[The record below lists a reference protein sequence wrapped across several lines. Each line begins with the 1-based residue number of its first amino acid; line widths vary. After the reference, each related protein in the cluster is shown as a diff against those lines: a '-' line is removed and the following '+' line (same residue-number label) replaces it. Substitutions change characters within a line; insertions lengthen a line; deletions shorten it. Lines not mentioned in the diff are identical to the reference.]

1 MVRVNVIGNI
11 VFFWFKYGLGDN
23 IDYKMVLIYLFCNNY
38 IYLIGE
44 GNVGKLVMGNGWN
57 YW

>member
-1 MVRVNVIGNI
+1 MIGNK

-44 GNVGKLVMGNGWN
+44 GNVGKLVKGNG
-57 YW
+57 